1 MTFSDRVGR
10 ISESATMAV
19 TAEAARLRRAGVD
32 VVALGAGEP
41 DFPTPENIK
50 QAAVRAIESNFTRYT
65 AAGGIPELREAI
77 VAWHAREFGTD
88 YGPSECIAT
97 VGGKHAIFNFLAAV
111 VDRGAEVILPVPY
124 WVTFYDVINYYGG
137 TPVKVRTQESN
148 AFSLTADD
156 IEGAITDRT
165 RVVIVNSPNNPSGA
179 VVERE
184 EYERILR
191 LTSGTGVTL
200 LSDECYSHF
209 TYSSDPFSIAASEGA
224 KQNVAVAGSLSK
236 TFAMTGWRLGYLL
249 GPADLISNANKLQS
263 HATSNPNSIAQ
274 KAALE
279 ALGGSMDAVY
289 AMLEQYRARR
299 EYVVAALNDIPGV
312 TCPQPNGAFYAYPNI
327 SSTFGRGGIH
337 SGMDFAKRLLGE
349 AHVALVP
356 GEAFGTTEHVR
367 LSYAASMQDLEEG
380 VRRIRAF
387 IDGLT

>member
-1 MTFSDRVGR
+1 
-10 ISESATMAV
+10 MAV

-179 VVERE
+179 VVERG

-209 TYSSDPFSIAASEGA
+209 TYSSDPFSIAASEEA

-367 LSYAASMQDLEEG
+367 LSYAASMEDLEEG

>member
-1 MTFSDRVGR
+1 
-10 ISESATMAV
+10 MAV

-77 VAWHAREFGTD
+77 VAWHARELGTD

-179 VVERE
+179 VVERGE
-184 EYERILR
+184 FERILR
-191 LTSGTGVTL
+191 LTSGKGVTL

-279 ALGGSMDAVY
+279 ALEGNMDAVY

>member
-1 MTFSDRVGR
+1 
-10 ISESATMAV
+10 MAV

-179 VVERE
+179 VVERG

-367 LSYAASMQDLEEG
+367 LSYAASMEDLEEG

>member
-1 MTFSDRVGR
+1 
-10 ISESATMAV
+10 MAV